1 MEAHHVTSALDRLLA
16 DAEAALASAVAP
28 ETPADSDALAR
39 VLDAPVE
46 RLRRVWGHIGHL
58 HAVVDT
64 PALRE
69 AYGDNLP
76 RVTDFFTRL
85 AADAALY
92 AKTRAI
98 ADSPAFADLPA
109 VRRKAV
115 FDALRDFELGG
126 AALQGAAR
134 ERFAAIEARLAELSQ
149 RLGENVLDAT
159 DAWHLDVPLTRL
171 AGVPADVLA
180 AAQALAAEAGITD
193 PAIARLTLHAPCR
206 LPTLATADDRALRET
221 LHRAHARLAS
231 ELGDPAH
238 DNGPLMQE
246 ILDLR
251 QEQAA
256 LLGRPHHAAVSL
268 APKMAGSVPEVLDFL
283 RDLAHRAQPFA
294 ARERAELQAHA
305 HALGL
310 DTVQP
315 WDRAYV
321 GEKLKQQRFGID
333 DEALRPWFPLPT
345 VMQGLFAL
353 VQQVLGVRIEPAEAP
368 AWHPDVSHHRVM
380 QCDAQGGAE
389 IGRFWLDPYARPGKQ
404 SGAWMD
410 EVRSRW
416 RRPDGRLQQPQAH
429 LICNFAPPV
438 GERPSLLTHD
448 DVITLFHE
456 FGHGL
461 HHLLTEVDELSL
473 SGIGGVEWDAAE
485 LPSQFMEN
493 FAWEWPVLQRL
504 TAHVDT
510 GEPLPREL
518 FDRMTAARHF
528 GAGQRML
535 RGVEYALLDMRLHA
549 EAGTS
554 GRVPALAREVEA
566 ELALPTRPDDDRWPN
581 GFLHIFDGGYA
592 AGYYGYHWAEVLSA
606 DAFAAFEANG
616 LFDPYTGARWRREV
630 LGSGGSRPAQD
641 SFVAFRGRPAR
652 LDALLRHQGMAPDT
666 TAGVEAGAQAR

>member
-1 MEAHHVTSALDRLLA
+1 ML
-16 DAEAALASAVAP
+16 
-28 ETPADSDALAR
+28 
-39 VLDAPVE
+39 
-46 RLRRVWGHIGHL
+46 
-58 HAVVDT
+58 
-64 PALRE
+64 
-69 AYGDNLP
+69 
-76 RVTDFFTRL
+76 
-85 AADAALY
+85 
-92 AKTRAI
+92 
-98 ADSPAFADLPA
+98 
-109 VRRKAV
+109 
-115 FDALRDFELGG
+115 
-126 AALQGAAR
+126 
-134 ERFAAIEARLAELSQ
+134 
-149 RLGENVLDAT
+149 
-159 DAWHLDVPLTRL
+159 
-171 AGVPADVLA
+171 
-180 AAQALAAEAGITD
+180 
-193 PAIARLTLHAPCR
+193 
-206 LPTLATADDRALRET
+206 
-221 LHRAHARLAS
+221 
-231 ELGDPAH
+231 
-238 DNGPLMQE
+238 
-246 ILDLR
+246 
-251 QEQAA
+251 
-256 LLGRPHHAAVSL
+256 
-268 APKMAGSVPEVLDFL
+268 
-283 RDLAHRAQPFA
+283 
-294 ARERAELQAHA
+294 
-305 HALGL
+305 
-310 DTVQP
+310 
-315 WDRAYV
+315 
-321 GEKLKQQRFGID
+321 
-333 DEALRPWFPLPT
+333 
-345 VMQGLFAL
+345 QGLFAL
-353 VQQVLGVRIEPAEAP
+353 VQQVLGVRIEHAEAP

-438 GERPSLLTHD
+438 GGRPALLTHD

-510 GEPLPREL
+510 GEPLPRDL

-549 EAGTS
+549 ESCTS

-566 ELALPTRPDDDRWPN
+566 ELALPPRPDDDRWPN

-606 DAFAAFEANG
+606 DAFSAFEANG
-616 LFDPYTGARWRREV
+616 LFDLDTGARWRREV

-641 SFVAFRGRPAR
+641 SFEAFRGRPAR
-652 LDALLRHQGMAPDT
+652 LDALLRHQGMASDA
-666 TAGVEAGAQAR
+666 TADVEAGAQAR